1 MKEAMFYQKLEG
13 NKVRCNLCNHRCVI
27 SEGKRGICQVRE
39 NRDGI
44 LYSLVYGKV
53 VASNVDPIEKKPF
66 FHFYPGSTAYSIATV
81 GCNFRCLH
89 CQNWAISQL
98 ENEEITGKEIT
109 SEKIVK
115 NATDNGCQ
123 SIAYTYTEPTI
134 FYEYAYDIAKIAHR
148 KGLKNLFITNGYIS
162 EEALKESSP
171 YLDAANIDLKSMSNK
186 FYRKVCGA
194 KLQPVLDN
202 IKLYYDL
209 GIWIEVTTLII
220 PGYNDDSDEL
230 EKIAQFIR
238 KIDASIPWHVTGF
251 YPAYK
256 LTDVPSTPLKTL
268 RKAVE
273 IGKKAGLEYV
283 YQGNVG
289 EGENT
294 YCPNCGQ
301 LLIERDRFNMAINK
315 IKNESCLYCGKRIA
329 GRGME
334 KNKDSFRLG

>member
-1 MKEAMFYQKLEG
+1 MFYKKLEG
-13 NKVRCNLCNHRCVI
+13 NKVRCNLCHHRCVI

-39 NRDGI
+39 NRKGV

-53 VASNVDPIEKKPF
+53 VASNVDPIEKKPL

-81 GCNFRCLH
+81 GCNFHCLH
-89 CQNWAISQL
+89 CQNWEISQVK
-98 ENEEITGKEIT
+98 N
-109 SEKIVK
+109 KIVGEDIDPDSVVK
-115 NATDNGCQ
+115 NAINNSCR

-134 FYEYAYDIAKIAHR
+134 FYEYAYDIAKIAHG

-162 EEALKESSP
+162 GEALREISS
-171 YLDAANIDLKSMSNK
+171 YLDAANIDLKSMSDG

-202 IKLYYDL
+202 IKLYHDL
-209 GIWIEVTTLII
+209 GIWMEVTTLII
-220 PGYNDDSDEL
+220 PGYNDDPEEL
-230 EKIAQFIR
+230 KSIAEFIR

-256 LTDVPSTPLKTL
+256 LNDISSTSVETL

-273 IGKKAGLEYV
+273 IGRKAGLEYV
-283 YQGNVG
+283 YQGNIN

-294 YCPNCGQ
+294 YCPQCGK
-301 LLIERDRFNMAINK
+301 LLIERDGFSIAVDY
-315 IKNESCLYCGKRIA
+315 IKNEFCPYCGKHIA
-329 GRGME
+329 GRGMR
-334 KNKDSFRLG
+334 KNRE